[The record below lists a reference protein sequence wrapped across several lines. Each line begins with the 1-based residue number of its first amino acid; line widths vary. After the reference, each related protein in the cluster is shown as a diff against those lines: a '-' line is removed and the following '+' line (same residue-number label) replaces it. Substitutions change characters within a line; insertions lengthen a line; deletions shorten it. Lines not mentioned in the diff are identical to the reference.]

1 MIEKRWILIIGVLIL
16 MNSVLSS
23 ETNETK
29 ESIIV
34 DFPDNVEFEEEFTI
48 NLVLDNFD
56 IDIYDIKIEMLNE
69 TKNIAKRYYEDEWKS
84 TNYWMKEILN
94 LSEINEVNLKL
105 KITENYNGT
114 NNFTI
119 KIRDSKGK
127 IFEFENNIINI
138 AGNINNKNEEPGN
151 NEKSENN
158 EEIQE
163 SSIDIELE
171 WDKDDVENKND
182 FNIKIK
188 VFNLENK
195 EYDFRIWIEND
206 ENVISDRYDDESD
219 TWSSGTYY
227 LDNFFKGPGNKSGEI
242 KMRIRDSYKDFTG
255 KAKIFLKIRDGKEF
269 SEDIIVLKKEV
280 AENNP
285 TKKGQEQIKNPEA
298 FVPDNENLV
307 TGKAIKLGSKI
318 TNLESESIKTIDDFS
333 YESKTEKVKQYSLYV
348 FAFLCVIIG
357 ILIAIRKL
365 EQKIEKWQII

>member
-227 LDNFFKGPGNKSGEI
+227 LDDFFKGPGNKSGEI
-242 KMRIRDSYKDFTG
+242 KMRIRDGYKDFTG

-269 SEDIIVLKKEV
+269 SEDIIILKKEL

>member
-1 MIEKRWILIIGVLIL
+1 MKYSTLLFGLILIIF
-16 MNSVLSS
+16 LSKS
-23 ETNETK
+23 LNGQNIDISYPNEIK
-29 ESIIV
+29 
-34 DFPDNVEFEEEFTI
+34 FEEEFTI
-48 NLVLDNFD
+48 NLVLHNFV

-163 SSIDIELE
+163 NQEISEIDVEIE
-171 WDKDDVENKND
+171 WDEDDIQNENE
-182 FNIKIK
+182 FEIRIK

-195 EYDFRIWIEND
+195 EYDSKIWIEDDN
-206 ENVISDRYDDESD
+206 NLISDRYDDKSE

-227 LDNFFKGPGNKSGEI
+227 LNNFFKGPGNKSEEV
-242 KMRIRDSYKDFTG
+242 KMRIRDGYKDFTG

-269 SEDIIVLKKEV
+269 SEDIIILKKEL

-298 FVPDNENLV
+298 FIPEDENLV

-318 TNLESESIKTIDDFS
+318 TNLESENIKTTNHLI
-333 YESKTEKVKQYSLYV
+333 YESKTEKIKQYSLYV

-365 EQKIEKWQII
+365 